1 MSGLKSNFEQLKWV
15 FIDLDDT
22 LWDFTANSANALHI
36 LYHRVPVL
44 QQLYADYSEY
54 DEAYHFKNAELWN
67 LYHHGE
73 ITQEFLK
80 IERFRWLLC
89 RKNIECTVEEALRQ
103 NDLYLSILGEQTLL
117 VDGAVELLEYL
128 SKRYLIG
135 IISNGFLN
143 IQYKKLYATD
153 LNKYIQRMIVSDEIG
168 IQKPDRRIFDYALS
182 ETGVD
187 SDEVIFIGD
196 NPDADIKG
204 AIQAGW
210 RAVYYDRKKK
220 GITDVEPDAVI
231 SDLREVIKLL

>member
-153 LNKYIQRMIVSDEIG
+153 LNKYIHIIKIDKAKDLLKDHSKNITQISNYLG
-168 IQKPDRRIFDYALS
+168 YSSSSHFNRIFKQITKTTPNEY
-182 ETGVD
+182 
-187 SDEVIFIGD
+187 
-196 NPDADIKG
+196 
-204 AIQAGW
+204 
-210 RAVYYDRKKK
+210 RKT
-220 GITDVEPDAVI
+220 I
-231 SDLREVIKLL
+231 